1 VGQDGG
7 GYTGDLRFR
16 KIRIFL
22 QRGLDRFLLICPSG
36 CGFGETLAVA
46 RNIKGVAAAFAR

>member
-1 VGQDGG
+1 LG
-7 GYTGDLRFR
+7 LR

-36 CGFGETLAVA
+36 SLAG
-46 RNIKGVAAAFAR
+46 GVGPERRLISA